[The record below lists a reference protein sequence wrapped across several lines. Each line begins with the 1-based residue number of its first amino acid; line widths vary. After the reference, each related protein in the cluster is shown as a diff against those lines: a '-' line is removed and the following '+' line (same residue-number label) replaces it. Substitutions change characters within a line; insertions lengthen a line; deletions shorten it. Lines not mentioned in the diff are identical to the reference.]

1 MSSPRAAAT
10 ASCTVEKP
18 YRSPV
23 GGRAFSLTARR
34 AIKRA
39 AMWAFCRRLVPAWTV
54 AALFRLFRLR
64 SL

>member
-10 ASCTVEKP
+10 ESCPVEQP

-23 GGRAFSLTARR
+23 GGRAFFLTARR
-34 AIKRA
+34 AVKRG
-39 AMWAFCRRLVPAWTV
+39 AMWAFCRHLIPAWAVTF
-54 AALFRLFRLR
+54 LFRLFRLR